1 MKGFCAVIE
10 SKSRIRN
17 FDKKKCLLYV
27 TTKYLNS
34 FAVREEI
41 FHLNLT
47 NIRHIK
53 LSVVTQQWKWRST
66 VHILDCHSI
75 TLCCSLPPFCL
86 NSTKELDNCEVVNI
100 PAGTFRRPAACG
112 RRSWDLDSWIVI
124 RGAFR
129 PPFPYASP
137 LQQKFRKKKYE
148 DRSPVI

>member
-53 LSVVTQQWKWRST
+53 LSVVTQQWK
-66 VHILDCHSI
+66 
-75 TLCCSLPPFCL
+75 
-86 NSTKELDNCEVVNI
+86 
-100 PAGTFRRPAACG
+100 
-112 RRSWDLDSWIVI
+112 
-124 RGAFR
+124 
-129 PPFPYASP
+129 
-137 LQQKFRKKKYE
+137 
-148 DRSPVI
+148 